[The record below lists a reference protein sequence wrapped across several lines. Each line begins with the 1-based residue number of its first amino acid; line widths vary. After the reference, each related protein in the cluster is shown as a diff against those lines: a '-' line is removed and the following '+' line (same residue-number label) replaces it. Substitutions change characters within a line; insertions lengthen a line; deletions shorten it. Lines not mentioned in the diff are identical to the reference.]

1 MVFLIH
7 FQVIKDIRTLVM
19 DHRNDCPDQA
29 ITGKY
34 ILRWT
39 ENDNVDNPNKKP
51 RKHGKSLP
59 TSTPSTPNT
68 TNQNNSVSSANNTPN
83 EKERKKSPAKSSN
96 ANNSENKTK
105 NNDKRMSYK
114 NHRRRRVRCK
124 TCEACIG
131 GDCKNCVYCKDMTK
145 YGGPGKMKQ
154 TCEKVLNEIIQNLDI
169 FWEENRWYQPNTI
182 FHFFLNFS
190 AVVFTLSFQSVPTVL
205 FVTWTGG

>member
-1 MVFLIH
+1 ML
-7 FQVIKDIRTLVM
+7 

-39 ENDNVDNPNKKP
+39 EHDDVDSPTKKP
-51 RKHGKSLP
+51 RKHTKVLPPSPAQQNTSKTSNGGSL
-59 TSTPSTPNT
+59 SA
-68 TNQNNSVSSANNTPN
+68 VSSPQ
-83 EKERKKSPAKSSN
+83 
-96 ANNSENKTK
+96 
-105 NNDKRMSYK
+105 NDKDRKRTPPKVGNNPRNDKKMSYK

-154 TCEKVLNEIIQNLDI
+154 TCEKV
-169 FWEENRWYQPNTI
+169 
-182 FHFFLNFS
+182 
-190 AVVFTLSFQSVPTVL
+190 
-205 FVTWTGG
+205 

>member
-1 MVFLIH
+1 ML
-7 FQVIKDIRTLVM
+7 

-39 ENDNVDNPNKKP
+39 ENDNVDNPVKKP
-51 RKHGKSLP
+51 RKHSKALP
-59 TSTPSTPNT
+59 TSIPSTPNT
-68 TNQNNSVSSANNTPN
+68 TSLNNSISSTNNTPN
-83 EKERKKSPAKSSN
+83 EKERKKSPTKSSSN
-96 ANNSENKTK
+96 SSENNKNK
-105 NNDKRMSYK
+105 NNEKRMSYK

-154 TCEKVLNEIIQNLDI
+154 TCEKVSGMFVFQSLMLNIFQSIIKKQKLV
-169 FWEENRWYQPNTI
+169 
-182 FHFFLNFS
+182 FFFPFLTFS
-190 AVVFTLSFQSVPTVL
+190 AAVYIPNFQFVPIAR
-205 FVTWTGG
+205 FVIWMDG